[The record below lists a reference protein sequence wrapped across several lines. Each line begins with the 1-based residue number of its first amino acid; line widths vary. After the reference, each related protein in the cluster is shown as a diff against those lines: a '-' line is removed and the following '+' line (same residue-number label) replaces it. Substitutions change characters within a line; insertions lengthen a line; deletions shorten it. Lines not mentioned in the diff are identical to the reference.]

1 MKLIRRPR
9 RLRELSLAKAMIRE
23 CSLHKKDFIL
33 PVFVSDQCETKEPI
47 ESMPEVY
54 RWSVDAIVAQVEHWK
69 AIGLN
74 AFALFP
80 CVMTEKKCSTG
91 KEAINPN
98 SISFQAAKKIKA
110 RHKDTLLIAD
120 IALDP
125 FTDHGHDGILDSSG
139 KVDNDLTVEILC
151 KSAVIAAQSGFDVV
165 APSDMM
171 DGRVGEIRKSLD
183 EAGFEHVAILAYS
196 AKFCS
201 AYYGPFRDAISSSQ
215 KVPIDKSGYQLDPA
229 NHREALLE
237 LKLDEQEGA
246 DILMVKPAEPYL
258 DIIKSAKENS
268 SLPVAAYQVSGEYSR
283 IWAASKLGWLDLD
296 KCAEESLISIK
307 RAGADMIL
315 TYFAERIV
323 ARI

>member
-9 RLRELSLAKAMIRE
+9 RLRELSLAKAMTRE

-33 PVFVSDQCETKEPI
+33 PVFVSDHCETREPI

-54 RWSVDAIVAQVEHWK
+54 RWSVDAIVTQVAHWK

-80 CVMTEKKCSTG
+80 CVMPEKKCSTG

-98 SISFQAAKKIKA
+98 SISFQAAKKIKEY
-110 RHKDTLLIAD
+110 HKDTLLIAD

-183 EAGFEHVAILAYS
+183 EAGFEYVAILAYS

-215 KVPIDKSGYQLDPA
+215 KEPIDKSGYQLDPA

>member
-9 RLRELSLAKAMIRE
+9 RLRELSLAKAMTRE
-23 CSLHKKDFIL
+23 CSLHKKDFVL
-33 PVFVSDQCETKEPI
+33 PVFVSDHCETKEPI

-54 RWSVDAIVAQVEHWK
+54 RWSVDAIVTQVAHWK

-80 CVMTEKKCSTG
+80 CVMHEKKCSTG

-98 SISFQAAKKIKA
+98 SISFQAAKKIKEY
-110 RHKDTLLIAD
+110 HKDTLLIAD

-151 KSAVIAAQSGFDVV
+151 KSALIAAQSGFDVV

-183 EAGFEHVAILAYS
+183 EAGFEHIAILAYS

-215 KVPIDKSGYQLDPA
+215 KEPIDKSGYQLDPA

>member
-1 MKLIRRPR
+1 MV
-9 RLRELSLAKAMIRE
+9 RE
-23 CSLHKKDFIL
+23 CSLNKKDFIL
-33 PVFVSDQCETKEPI
+33 PVFVSDHCETKEPI

-54 RWSVDAIVAQVEHWK
+54 RWSVNAIVAQVEHWK

-80 CVMTEKKCSTG
+80 CVMNEKKCSTG
-91 KEAINPN
+91 KEAINPD
-98 SISFQAAKKIKA
+98 SISFQAAKKIKEH
-110 RHKDTLLIAD
+110 HKDILLIAD

-125 FTDHGHDGILDSSG
+125 FTDHGHDGILGSSG

-151 KSAVIAAQSGFDVV
+151 KSAVIAAKSGFDVV

-183 EAGFEHVAILAYS
+183 EAGFKHVAILAYS

-201 AYYGPFRDAISSSQ
+201 AYYGPFRDAISSTQ
-215 KVPIDKSGYQLDPA
+215 KEPIDKSGYQLDPA

-296 KCAEESLISIK
+296 KCAEESLTSIK

>member
-33 PVFVSDQCETKEPI
+33 PVFVSDHCETKEPI

-54 RWSVDAIVAQVEHWK
+54 RWSEDAIVAQVAHWK

-80 CVMTEKKCSTG
+80 CVMPEKKCSTG

-110 RHKDTLLIAD
+110 RHKDSLLIAD

-171 DGRVGEIRKSLD
+171 DGRIGEIRKSLD
-183 EAGFEHVAILAYS
+183 EAGFEHIAILAYS

-215 KVPIDKSGYQLDPA
+215 KEPIDKSGYQLDPA

>member
-1 MKLIRRPR
+1 
-9 RLRELSLAKAMIRE
+9 MIRE

-80 CVMTEKKCSTG
+80 CVMPEKKCSTG

-215 KVPIDKSGYQLDPA
+215 EVPIDKSGYQLDPA

>member
-9 RLRELSLAKAMIRE
+9 RLRELSLAKAMTRE

-33 PVFVSDQCETKEPI
+33 PVFVSDHCETKEPI

-54 RWSVDAIVAQVEHWK
+54 RWSVDAIVTQVAHWK

-80 CVMTEKKCSTG
+80 CVMHEKKCSTG

-98 SISFQAAKKIKA
+98 SISFQAAKKIKEY
-110 RHKDTLLIAD
+110 HKDTLLIAD

-139 KVDNDLTVEILC
+139 KVDNDLTIEILC

-183 EAGFEHVAILAYS
+183 EAGFEHIAILAYS

-215 KVPIDKSGYQLDPA
+215 KEPIDKSGYQLDPA
-229 NHREALLE
+229 NHREAILE

>member
-33 PVFVSDQCETKEPI
+33 PVFVSDHCKTKEPI

-54 RWSVDAIVAQVEHWK
+54 RWSVDALVAQVESWK
-69 AIGLN
+69 VIGLN

-80 CVMTEKKCSTG
+80 CVMPEKKCSTG

-98 SISFQAAKKIKA
+98 SISFQAAKKIKQC
-110 RHKDTLLIAD
+110 HKDTLLIAD

-139 KVDNDLTVEILC
+139 KVDNDSTVEILC
-151 KSAVIAAQSGFDVV
+151 KTAVIAAQSGFDVV

-229 NHREALLE
+229 NYREALHE

>member
-1 MKLIRRPR
+1 
-9 RLRELSLAKAMIRE
+9 MIRE

-183 EAGFEHVAILAYS
+183 EAGFEHIAILAYS

-215 KVPIDKSGYQLDPA
+215 EVPIDKSGYQLDPA

>member
-110 RHKDTLLIAD
+110 CHKDTLLIAD

-215 KVPIDKSGYQLDPA
+215 EVPIDKSGYQLDPA

>member
-1 MKLIRRPR
+1 
-9 RLRELSLAKAMIRE
+9 
-23 CSLHKKDFIL
+23 
-33 PVFVSDQCETKEPI
+33 
-47 ESMPEVY
+47 MPEVY
-54 RWSVDAIVAQVEHWK
+54 RWSLNAIVAQVEHWK

-80 CVMTEKKCSTG
+80 CVMNEKKCSTG
-91 KEAINPN
+91 KEAINPD
-98 SISFQAAKKIKA
+98 SISFQAAKKIKEH
-110 RHKDTLLIAD
+110 HKDILLIAD

-151 KSAVIAAQSGFDVV
+151 KSAVMAAQSGFDVV

-183 EAGFEHVAILAYS
+183 EAGFKHVAILAYS

-201 AYYGPFRDAISSSQ
+201 AYYGPFRDAISSTQ
-215 KVPIDKSGYQLDPA
+215 KEPIDKSGYQLDPA

-296 KCAEESLISIK
+296 KCAEESLTSIK

>member
-54 RWSVDAIVAQVEHWK
+54 RWSVDAIVAQVAHWK
-69 AIGLN
+69 RIGLN

-80 CVMTEKKCSTG
+80 CVMPEKKCSTG

-215 KVPIDKSGYQLDPA
+215 KEPIDKSGYQLDPA

>member
-9 RLRELSLAKAMIRE
+9 RLRELSLAKAMVQE
-23 CSLHKKDFIL
+23 SSLNKKDFIL
-33 PVFVSDQCETKEPI
+33 PVFVSEHCEIKEPI

-54 RWSVDAIVAQVEHWK
+54 RWSLNAIVDQVEHWK

-80 CVMTEKKCSTG
+80 CVMNEKKCSTG
-91 KEAINPN
+91 KEAINPD
-98 SISFQAAKKIKA
+98 SISFQAAKKIKEY
-110 RHKDTLLIAD
+110 HKDILLIAD

-151 KSAVIAAQSGFDVV
+151 KSAVMATQSGFDVV

-183 EAGFEHVAILAYS
+183 EAGFKHVAILAYS

-201 AYYGPFRDAISSSQ
+201 AYYGPFRDAISSTQ
-215 KVPIDKSGYQLDPA
+215 KEPIDKSGYQLDPA

>member
-33 PVFVSDQCETKEPI
+33 PVFVSDHCETKEPI

-54 RWSVDAIVAQVEHWK
+54 RWSVDAIVAQVAHWK

-80 CVMTEKKCSTG
+80 CVMPEKKCSTG

-98 SISFQAAKKIKA
+98 SISFQAAKKIKE

-183 EAGFEHVAILAYS
+183 EAGFEHVAILA
-196 AKFCS
+196 
-201 AYYGPFRDAISSSQ
+201 
-215 KVPIDKSGYQLDPA
+215 
-229 NHREALLE
+229 
-237 LKLDEQEGA
+237 
-246 DILMVKPAEPYL
+246 
-258 DIIKSAKENS
+258 
-268 SLPVAAYQVSGEYSR
+268 
-283 IWAASKLGWLDLD
+283 
-296 KCAEESLISIK
+296 
-307 RAGADMIL
+307 
-315 TYFAERIV
+315 
-323 ARI
+323 

>member
-33 PVFVSDQCETKEPI
+33 PVFVSDHCETKEPI

-54 RWSVDAIVAQVEHWK
+54 RWSVDAIVAQVAHWK

-80 CVMTEKKCSTG
+80 CVMPEKKCSTG

-98 SISFQAAKKIKA
+98 SISFKAAKKIKEH
-110 RHKDTLLIAD
+110 HKDTLLIAD

-139 KVDNDLTVEILC
+139 KVDNDLTVQILC

-215 KVPIDKSGYQLDPA
+215 KEPIDKSGYQLDPA

-258 DIIKSAKENS
+258 DIIKSAKGNS

>member
-1 MKLIRRPR
+1 
-9 RLRELSLAKAMIRE
+9 MIRE

>member
-33 PVFVSDQCETKEPI
+33 PVFVSDHCETKEPI

-54 RWSVDAIVAQVEHWK
+54 RWSVDAIVAQVAHWK

-80 CVMTEKKCSTG
+80 CVMPEKKCSTG

-98 SISFQAAKKIKA
+98 SISFQAAKKIKE

-139 KVDNDLTVEILC
+139 KVDNDLTVEILS

-201 AYYGPFRDAISSSQ
+201 AYYGPFREAISSSQ
-215 KVPIDKSGYQLDPA
+215 KEPIDKSGYQLDPA

-296 KCAEESLISIK
+296 RCAEESLISIK

>member
-215 KVPIDKSGYQLDPA
+215 KEPIDKSGYQLDPA

>member
-54 RWSVDAIVAQVEHWK
+54 RWSVDAIVAQVAHWK

-80 CVMTEKKCSTG
+80 CVMPEKKCSTG

-215 KVPIDKSGYQLDPA
+215 EVPIDKSGYQLDPA

>member
-33 PVFVSDQCETKEPI
+33 PVFVSDHCETKEPI

-54 RWSVDAIVAQVEHWK
+54 RWSVDAIVAQVAHWK

-80 CVMTEKKCSTG
+80 CVMPEKKCSTG
-91 KEAINPN
+91 KEAINSN
-98 SISFQAAKKIKA
+98 SISFQAAKKIKE

-165 APSDMM
+165 APSDMR

-215 KVPIDKSGYQLDPA
+215 KEPIDKSGYQLDPA
-229 NHREALLE
+229 NHRETLLE

-296 KCAEESLISIK
+296 KCAEESLIGIK

>member
-1 MKLIRRPR
+1 MKLTRRPR
-9 RLRELSLAKAMIRE
+9 RLRELSLAKAMVRE
-23 CSLHKKDFIL
+23 CSLNKKDFIL
-33 PVFVSDQCETKEPI
+33 PVFVSDHCETKEPI

-54 RWSVDAIVAQVEHWK
+54 RWSLNAIVAQVEHWK

-80 CVMTEKKCSTG
+80 CVMNEKKCSTG
-91 KEAINPN
+91 KEAIDPD
-98 SISFQAAKKIKA
+98 SISFQAAKKIKEH
-110 RHKDTLLIAD
+110 HKDILLIAD

-125 FTDHGHDGILDSSG
+125 FTDHGHDGILGSSG

-151 KSAVIAAQSGFDVV
+151 KSAVIAAKSGFDVV

-183 EAGFEHVAILAYS
+183 EAGFKHVAILAYS

-201 AYYGPFRDAISSSQ
+201 AYYGPFRDAISSTQ
-215 KVPIDKSGYQLDPA
+215 KEPIDKSGYQLDPA

-296 KCAEESLISIK
+296 KCAEESLTSIK

>member
-215 KVPIDKSGYQLDPA
+215 EVTIDKSGYQLDPA

>member
-1 MKLIRRPR
+1 
-9 RLRELSLAKAMIRE
+9 
-23 CSLHKKDFIL
+23 
-33 PVFVSDQCETKEPI
+33 
-47 ESMPEVY
+47 MPEVY

-215 KVPIDKSGYQLDPA
+215 EVPIDKSGYQLDPA

>member
-1 MKLIRRPR
+1 
-9 RLRELSLAKAMIRE
+9 
-23 CSLHKKDFIL
+23 
-33 PVFVSDQCETKEPI
+33 
-47 ESMPEVY
+47 MPEVY
-54 RWSVDAIVAQVEHWK
+54 RWSVDAIVTQVAHWK

-80 CVMTEKKCSTG
+80 CVMHEKKCSTG

-98 SISFQAAKKIKA
+98 SISFQAAKKIKEC
-110 RHKDTLLIAD
+110 HKDTLLIAD

-183 EAGFEHVAILAYS
+183 EAGFEHIAVLAYS

-215 KVPIDKSGYQLDPA
+215 KDPIDKSGYQLDP
-229 NHREALLE
+229 
-237 LKLDEQEGA
+237 Q
-246 DILMVKPAEPYL
+246 
-258 DIIKSAKENS
+258 IIAKH
-268 SLPVAAYQVSGEYSR
+268 SLN
-283 IWAASKLGWLDLD
+283 
-296 KCAEESLISIK
+296 
-307 RAGADMIL
+307 
-315 TYFAERIV
+315 
-323 ARI
+323 